1 MKVPGKA
8 QLQAMAGQ
16 RVDDVMLAEIG
27 RARMRLRA
35 LERRYPS
42 AKRRELAQHLIDSK
56 RRVGTTSGA
65 ITGLFGL
72 VSVPVDLVLVTY
84 LQCVLLVELG
94 TLYQTNLKSERGRGE
109 LLNLLGYAN
118 GVGPLFRAG
127 PKLMGRL
134 ALALFEGVG
143 LPTVGRAFPVVAAP
157 LTAWLNAKSID
168 RVGEEAVRYFE
179 HPGRPRPSAR
189 SRPAA
194 DAEGAPEQTTGKTPV
209 S

>member
-8 QLQAMAGQ
+8 QLQAIAGQ
-16 RVDDVMLAEIG
+16 RVDDVMLAEIA
-27 RARMRLRA
+27 RARLRLRA

-94 TLYQTNLKSERGRGE
+94 TLYQANLKSERGRGE
-109 LLNLLGYAN
+109 LLDLLGYAN

-179 HPGRPRPSAR
+179 HPGRPRSA
-189 SRPAA
+189 SKSKSAPDSESASAHAA
-194 DAEGAPEQTTGKTPV
+194 SKKPV